1 MILPDTCNG
10 EEETCVRDLV
20 RSINSDES
28 PAILGVGVAP
38 KNPPVLFIDVVLG
51 NDMGASVMGG
61 REGGVA
67 SSLVKGGRVALTF
80 DSDGTGVGVVVS
92 MVTGGG
98 GGVLLARLSNCNR
111 RGELVLE
118 LRPASVASLSRPL

>member
-1 MILPDTCNG
+1 MILPDTCD
-10 EEETCVRDLV
+10 EEEGCVRDLV
-20 RSINSDES
+20 RSVNSDEL
-28 PAILGVGVAP
+28 PAILGVDVAP
-38 KNPPVLFIDVVLG
+38 KTPPMIFIDVVLG
-51 NDMGASVMGG
+51 NDTAGSVMGG

-67 SSLVKGGRVALTF
+67 SSPVKGGRVALTF
-80 DSDGTGVGVVVS
+80 DIDGMGVGVVVS
-92 MVTGGG
+92 VVTGGG